1 MNMLLFIICVTLA
14 LLLFFIVGMQKVYA
28 NESFGELK
36 RQARKGD
43 TTAELL
49 YRVMSYGL
57 DVDIL
62 FWFLISI
69 VSASLFVLLAS
80 SMPSWLAIIIT
91 AILIWFAFVWLPR
104 THSSRYMLIVAKYT
118 SPILNWLLNKIQP
131 ITKKVR
137 HHASKHLPISIHT
150 NMYEKADLIEL
161 LDRQQKQI
169 DNRIG
174 KEELQIAK
182 NALAFGEK
190 KVAEIMTPKRMIKM
204 VSSHDMIGPVL
215 MDELHKSGHSRFPVK
230 HDTPDNIVGTLYI
243 KDVINAKAGGFV
255 KNIMRK
261 DVYYVNQ
268 DESLARVLDAFI
280 KTKHHLFLVVNNFEE
295 IVGVIS
301 VEDIIEQVLG
311 KQLIDEFDSY
321 DDLRAVAGMQAKK
334 DSQKH
339 ENVLKSNE
347 EKDKKGES
355 ANSKS

>member
-1 MNMLLFIICVTLA
+1 MNMLLFIICVALA
-14 LLLFFIVGMQKVYA
+14 LLLFFVVGLQKIYA
-28 NESFGELK
+28 NESATELK

-49 YRVMSYGL
+49 YRVLSYGL

-62 FWFLISI
+62 FWFLIC
-69 VSASLFVLLAS
+69 VLSASLFVVLAS
-80 SMPSWLAIIIT
+80 TIPTWLAIIIT
-91 AILIWFAFVWLPR
+91 TLLIWFAFVWLPR
-104 THSSRYMLIVAKYT
+104 SHSSRYMLIVAKYT

-131 ITKKVR
+131 VTKKVR
-137 HHASKHLPISIHT
+137 HHATKHLPISSHT

-182 NALAFGEK
+182 NALSFGEK

-243 KDVINAKAGGFV
+243 KDVINAQSGGFV
-255 KNIMRK
+255 KDVMRK

-268 DESLARVLDAFI
+268 DELLARVLDAFI

-311 KQLIDEFDSY
+311 NQLIDEFDSY

-339 ENVLKSNE
+339 ENAV
-347 EKDKKGES
+347 DKES
-355 ANSKS
+355 GKNHMLQDNSSK